1 MLESVSLATY
11 SVNPGRGL
19 FQVGVIALFLGRE
32 LRAVEVDLFRPF
44 IVDPKELRL
53 HFILFVTVQPVL
65 GQ

>member
-11 SVNPGRGL
+11 NVNPGWGL
-19 FQVGVIALFLGRE
+19 FQVRVFALFLGRE
-32 LRAVEVDLFRPF
+32 LRAVEVDLFRPI